1 MRIPAAILS
10 LTAALLLLCSR
21 AGAQEGDCARFNRAD
36 MATQLIEAYVVK
48 TNATLYLNAGDA
60 TSSSSL
66 KFNDHVVVLDRSPD
80 GARIKVDRKDS
91 QNPANGWIEKTNLIC
106 VNEAV
111 RNNQT
116 KLYQRVYVRTE
127 RYHTQGAAPAPA
139 GALDRGEAVTLY
151 QNTNQQCEGGPNA
164 CARVT
169 RFDWFYI
176 WAEEG
181 DYYLISTFYSF
192 KSRRPGVPQ
201 PMFMGWLAKSRGIP
215 WSTGIGL
222 RPSIEL
228 AESRGPDNDEK
239 YVCAYASPEDI
250 GKETEDPTKCSRTYG
265 GRRWFKRNSR
275 LALLEETDRYYRVAA
290 AASLFGNESRD
301 ADPAAAGGR
310 SLYDGMDVVFVVDG
324 TASMIKAIA
333 AIKGGDGRPGLV
345 QIISRKLATQLK
357 DVGGVRFGFQIY
369 RDSAPIQ
376 ISRQDGVTDPDIER
390 LALSTTSCAGN
401 AEEFENAFG
410 AVTAKEPVFPGTY
423 VDDDDPENGFLGV
436 YVALN
441 QFSSCPNHMKVLI
454 QIGDHGYDAN
464 KQRQRGQRALDVE
477 TLAAKMRQATA
488 TGYREPVMYLAVQT
502 PRDKT
507 GVKQADKYDQAYDMF
522 TNQAKEIAKQS
533 RRFRGDARTA
543 DAATDQDLND
553 PVKSPVQQ
561 MPLTGDYYEELTN
574 RVTRQVTDRFT
585 SISRGARTI
594 EQLHEQTGRPI
605 SELIDQYSGT
615 ENAPMDTQIW
625 LKQRLCAGL
634 GDRCATEA
642 VDAVGEVYLAHNADS
657 AKTISFDVLMFNE
670 ELQRWNSLI
679 NGIDQGVGTPR
690 DLLVRALLTK
700 ISTIFRF
707 DPNRD
712 RSLLD
717 QLSSR
722 SALPLPGA
730 VRGILLKYSPAE
742 LQSIS
747 DCEIGRVVAYA
758 RVKGDALNILSGG
771 KERVILKEQTNDL
784 GCRGAPMRADRRVP
798 MIRQDRVEKFAP
810 ADAPASERDN
820 YRIDFEVNG
829 AVYFWLPIEYLP

>member
-1 MRIPAAILS
+1 MTRKLDDVSTSGGPVVPSFRNFERQLARAYSMPDIEKIILVMDGNSASQSSDDSFFELHDQHAYRQPDGERRLHFGAGLHRRRRLRSLEIAVHSRQLRGFDEARGRRGSQGRARECGELKSLAASKGETGEMRIPAAILS

-192 KSRRPGVPQ
+192 KSRRPGAPQ

-228 AESRGPDNDEK
+228 AESRGADNDEK

-454 QIGDHGYDAN
+454 RSA
-464 KQRQRGQRALDVE
+464 
-477 TLAAKMRQATA
+477 TTA
-488 TGYREPVMYLAVQT
+488 TT
-502 PRDKT
+502 P
-507 GVKQADKYDQAYDMF
+507 
-522 TNQAKEIAKQS
+522 TNSANAGNVRSTS
-533 RRFRGDARTA
+533 RR
-543 DAATDQDLND
+543 
-553 PVKSPVQQ
+553 
-561 MPLTGDYYEELTN
+561 
-574 RVTRQVTDRFT
+574 
-585 SISRGARTI
+585 SRR
-594 EQLHEQTGRPI
+594 
-605 SELIDQYSGT
+605 
-615 ENAPMDTQIW
+615 
-625 LKQRLCAGL
+625 
-634 GDRCATEA
+634 RCA
-642 VDAVGEVYLAHNADS
+642 
-657 AKTISFDVLMFNE
+657 
-670 ELQRWNSLI
+670 RR
-679 NGIDQGVGTPR
+679 PR
-690 DLLVRALLTK
+690 RATG
-700 ISTIFRF
+700 
-707 DPNRD
+707 
-712 RSLLD
+712 
-717 QLSSR
+717 SR
-722 SALPLPGA
+722 
-730 VRGILLKYSPAE
+730 
-742 LQSIS
+742 
-747 DCEIGRVVAYA
+747 
-758 RVKGDALNILSGG
+758 
-771 KERVILKEQTNDL
+771 
-784 GCRGAPMRADRRVP
+784 
-798 MIRQDRVEKFAP
+798 
-810 ADAPASERDN
+810 
-820 YRIDFEVNG
+820 
-829 AVYFWLPIEYLP
+829 